1 MTGRSAST
9 DDHVLAAQLAT
20 EAGDLLLQVR
30 VEGLRGKDLKDEG
43 DRRANELLLARL
55 AEHRPDDAVLS
66 EESADS
72 PARLTTDRVWI
83 IDPLDG
89 TREFSEGDR
98 TDWAVH
104 VALVERGR
112 LAAGAVALPARGT
125 TLSTTAPPATPG
137 PGGGPIRLL
146 VSRTRPSE
154 YAHALAAALDA
165 ELMPMGSAGAKAM
178 AVVTGTADVYAP
190 TPAASTSGTAPP
202 PSPSQPPPASTP
214 LASTAAP
221 SATTNRTPGSPISS
235 VSSRPRRRRARRR
248 GDDQLRSS
256 DLRSK
261 ACRTERSST
270 GRRRGAEAHGDL
282 VEEDDSRLGG

>member
-1 MTGRSAST
+1 VTGRSAST
-9 DDHVLAAQLAT
+9 DDHALAARLAT

-137 PGGGPIRLL
+137 PSGGPIRLL

-154 YAHALAAALDA
+154 HAHALAAELDA

-178 AVVTGTADVYAP
+178 AVVTGTADVYAHSGGQYEWDSAAP
-190 TPAASTSGTAPP
+190 VAVAAASGLHTSR
-202 PSPSQPPPASTP
+202 
-214 LASTAAP
+214 LD
-221 SATTNRTPGSPISS
+221 GSPLRYNQPNPWLPDLLVCRPDLADDVLAALATIS
-235 VSSRPRRRRARRR
+235 
-248 GDDQLRSS
+248 
-256 DLRSK
+256 
-261 ACRTERSST
+261 
-270 GRRRGAEAHGDL
+270 
-282 VEEDDSRLGG
+282 